1 MDLNTMIIPVID
13 LKDGE
18 AVSGKSGMRKTY
30 KPIKSV
36 FYDSSDPIGIA
47 RALKDAGFTGLYV
60 ADLDAIDGNG
70 SNLQVAGEMN
80 HIIPV
85 MLDSGVNTIEGV
97 EKVLDTVEKVIIA
110 TETLKSLDD
119 IELIFSSFNKENI
132 VMSVDIK
139 DGKVLGK
146 HIKTDFKDIIKKI
159 EQIKPVEV
167 ILLDISRVGT
177 GNGVDRELINSFI
190 GLETELI
197 LGGGVTDQDIK
208 ELNEMGVQNFLVG
221 TSLHAGIFNHTF

>member
-30 KPIKSV
+30 KPLKSV
-36 FYDSSDPIGIA
+36 FHDSSDPIGIA
-47 RALKDAGFTGLYV
+47 RALNDAGFTGLYV

-97 EKVLDTVEKVIIA
+97 EKVLDIVEKVIIA

-119 IELIFSSFNKENI
+119 IELIFSSFNKEDI

-159 EQIKPVEV
+159 EQIKPAEV
-167 ILLDISRVGT
+167 IILDISRVGT

-197 LGGGVTDQDIK
+197 LGGGVTDRDIK

-221 TSLHAGIFNHTF
+221 TSLHARIFNHTF

>member
-1 MDLNTMIIPVID
+1 MIIPVID

>member
-1 MDLNTMIIPVID
+1 MIIPVID

-30 KPIKSV
+30 KPLKSV
-36 FYDSSDPIGIA
+36 FHDSSDPIGIA

-80 HIIPV
+80 HIIPI

-159 EQIKPVEV
+159 EQIKPAEV
-167 ILLDISRVGT
+167 IILDISRVGT

-221 TSLHAGIFNHTF
+221 TSLHARIFNHTF

>member
-1 MDLNTMIIPVID
+1 MIIPVID

-30 KPIKSV
+30 KPLKSV
-36 FYDSSDPIGIA
+36 FHDSSDPIGIA
-47 RALKDAGFTGLYV
+47 RALNDAGFTGLYV

-80 HIIPV
+80 HIIPI

-119 IELIFSSFNKENI
+119 IELIFSSFNKEDI

-159 EQIKPVEV
+159 EQIKPAEV
-167 ILLDISRVGT
+167 IILDISRVGT

-197 LGGGVTDQDIK
+197 LGGGVTDRDIK

-221 TSLHAGIFNHTF
+221 TSLHARIFNHTF